1 MSTIKV
7 NTLEEATTGGATFFT
22 SKAWVNF
29 NGVGTVAI
37 RQDGNVSSITD
48 NGVGSYTVN
57 FTSNLTDANYAMT
70 ASASRYSVAN
80 SYGGMN
86 VLLARNHDSGSG
98 TAPTS
103 SACALNVR
111 SGSSHVTAGNL
122 KDTYDVMCSFAR

>member
-1 MSTIKV
+1 MSTLKV
-7 NTLEEATTGGATFFT
+7 NTLEEATAGGATFFT
-22 SKAWVNF
+22 AKSWVNF

>member
-1 MSTIKV
+1 MSKLKV
-7 NTLEEATTGGATFFT
+7 NTLEEATAGGATFYT
-22 SKAWVNF
+22 AKAWVNF